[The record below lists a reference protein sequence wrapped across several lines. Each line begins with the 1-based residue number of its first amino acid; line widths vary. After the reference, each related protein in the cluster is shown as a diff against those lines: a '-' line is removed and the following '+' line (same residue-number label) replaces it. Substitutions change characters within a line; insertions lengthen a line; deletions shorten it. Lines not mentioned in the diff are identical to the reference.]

1 MNEAA
6 EQVDVL
12 IAGAG
17 PTGLSTALAL
27 APLGLR
33 VVLADPQDA
42 ARLADPPPDGREA
55 GADAPHRGT
64 AAPVGPVGAAAAQA
78 RAPLQAAS
86 VSTGG
91 AQAALRWTPRM
102 RVSACRR
109 CRPCRGRGW
118 RSQALPWFARSGRAH
133 WAGLTGVD
141 RRRHAPGTL
150 VSQNGAA
157 PGAMGRTAALP
168 GVRFWLATG

>member
-1 MNEAA
+1 MNPNEAA

-42 ARLADPPPDGREA
+42 ARLADPPPDGRELA
-55 GADAPHRGT
+55 LTHRT
-64 AAPVGPVGAAAAQA
+64 EALLRQWRLWDRLPAQA

-91 AQAALRWTPRM
+91 AQAALRLDASHA
-102 RVSACRR
+102 RVGL
-109 CRPCRGRGW
+109 PPLP
-118 RSQALPWFARSGRAH
+118 ALPR
-133 WAGLTGVD
+133 
-141 RRRHAPGTL
+141 PGW
-150 VSQNGAA
+150 
-157 PGAMGRTAALP
+157 LP
-168 GVRFWLATG
+168 QAEVA